1 LVRCCSY
8 DFFSMDEGKG
18 VLMGT
23 KTAKRKRYWSEATT
37 GYAFVLPFVA
47 SIAIFLIGPLIYAF
61 IISFKEFS
69 FLNPDASRWV
79 GLANYINLF
88 SDPTFK
94 KALLNTTL
102 YSLGV
107 VPTQLVIAL
116 ILALIVNA
124 DIKGKTFFRVAYYI
138 PTVTS
143 TVAVSIIF
151 LYLFKADGL
160 VNKLLS
166 IFNIEGPAWFYH
178 VKFAL
183 PSIMMMAIW
192 SSVGNYMVI
201 FLAGL
206 QDIPSELYESA
217 EVDGANKFQRFFSI
231 TLPMLRHVV
240 FFNLVM
246 SLIGTFQVFDQAYV
260 VSRGSGG
267 PLDATMTVVLYI
279 YRTGFRDFNMGY
291 ASATAFVL
299 FVIILILTLI
309 QRMLFKEEIY

>member
-1 LVRCCSY
+1 
-8 DFFSMDEGKG
+8 ME
-18 VLMGT
+18 T
-23 KTAKRKRYWSEATT
+23 KMTMKKRYLYEALS
-37 GYAFVLPFVA
+37 GYAFALPFIA
-47 SIAIFLIGPLIYAF
+47 SISIFLIGPLIYAF

-69 FLNPDASRWV
+69 FLNPEASRWI
-79 GLANYINLF
+79 GFANYIKLF

-94 KALLNTTL
+94 RALLNTTL

-116 ILALIVNA
+116 ILALIVNS

-143 TVAVSIIF
+143 TVAVSVIF

-160 VNKLLS
+160 VNALLAKFG
-166 IFNIEGPAWFYH
+166 IQGPTWFND
-178 VKFAL
+178 VRFAL

-206 QDIPSELYESA
+206 QDIPSELYEAA
-217 EVDGANKFQRFFSI
+217 EVDGANKFQRFFKI
-231 TLPMLRHVV
+231 TLPMLRPIV

-260 VSRGSGG
+260 VSQGTGG
-267 PLDATMTVVLYI
+267 PLDATMTVVLDI

-291 ASATAFVL
+291 ASAMAFVL

-309 QRMLFKEEIY
+309 QRKLFKEETY

>member
-1 LVRCCSY
+1 
-8 DFFSMDEGKG
+8 ME
-18 VLMGT
+18 
-23 KTAKRKRYWSEATT
+23 AKMTMKKRYLYEALS
-37 GYAFVLPFVA
+37 GYAFVLPFIA
-47 SIAIFLIGPLIYAF
+47 SISIFLIGPLIYAF

-69 FLNPDASRWV
+69 FLNPEASRWV
-79 GLANYINLF
+79 GFANYIKLF

-94 KALLNTTL
+94 RALLNTTL

-107 VPTQLVIAL
+107 VPTQLIIAL
-116 ILALIVNA
+116 ILALIVNSN
-124 DIKGKTFFRVAYYI
+124 IKGKTFFRVAYYI

-143 TVAVSIIF
+143 TVAVSVIF

-160 VNKLLS
+160 VNVLLAKFG
-166 IFNIEGPAWFYH
+166 IQGPAWFND
-178 VKFAL
+178 VRFAL

-206 QDIPSELYESA
+206 QDIPSELYEAA
-217 EVDGANKFQRFFSI
+217 EVDGANKFQRFFKI
-231 TLPMLRHVV
+231 TLPMLRPIV

-260 VSRGSGG
+260 VSQGTGG
-267 PLDATMTVVLYI
+267 PLDATMTVVLDI

-291 ASATAFVL
+291 ASAMAFAL

-309 QRMLFKEEIY
+309 QRKLFKEETY

>member
-1 LVRCCSY
+1 
-8 DFFSMDEGKG
+8 MKKEGVK
-18 VLMGT
+18 VEARISL
-23 KTAKRKRYWSEATT
+23 KRKYIYEALT
-37 GYAFVLPFVA
+37 GYVFVFPFIA
-47 SIAIFLIGPLIYAF
+47 SISIFLIGPLIYAF

-69 FLNPDASRWV
+69 FLNPAASKWV

-107 VPTQLVIAL
+107 VPTQLIIAL
-116 ILALIVNA
+116 ILALIVNS

-143 TVAVSIIF
+143 MVAVSVIF

-160 VNKLLS
+160 INIILAKFG
-166 IFNIEGPAWFYH
+166 IQGPTWFND
-178 VKFAL
+178 VRFAL
-183 PSIMMMAIW
+183 PSIMMMAVW
-192 SSVGNYMVI
+192 SSVGNYMII

-206 QDIPSELYESA
+206 QDIPAELYEAA
-217 EVDGANKFQRFFSI
+217 EVDGANKLQRFFNI
-231 TLPMLRHVV
+231 TLPMLRPVV
-240 FFNLVM
+240 FFNLVV

-260 VSRGSGG
+260 VSRGTGG
-267 PLDATMTVVLYI
+267 PLDATMTMVLYI

-291 ASATAFVL
+291 ASAMAFVL
-299 FVIILILTLI
+299 FLIILILTLI
-309 QRMLFKEEIY
+309 QRMLFKEETY

>member
-1 LVRCCSY
+1 
-8 DFFSMDEGKG
+8 ME
-18 VLMGT
+18 
-23 KTAKRKRYWSEATT
+23 AKMTMKKRYLYEALS
-37 GYAFVLPFVA
+37 GYAFALPFIA
-47 SIAIFLIGPLIYAF
+47 SISIFLIGPLIYAF

-69 FLNPDASRWV
+69 FLNPEASQWI
-79 GLANYINLF
+79 GFANYIKLL

-94 KALLNTTL
+94 RALLNTTL

-116 ILALIVNA
+116 ILALIVNS

-143 TVAVSIIF
+143 TVAVSVIF

-160 VNKLLS
+160 VNALLAKFG
-166 IFNIEGPAWFYH
+166 IQGPTWFND
-178 VKFAL
+178 VRFAL

-192 SSVGNYMVI
+192 SSAGNYMVI

-206 QDIPSELYESA
+206 QDIPSELYEAA
-217 EVDGANKFQRFFSI
+217 EVDGANKFQRFFKI
-231 TLPMLRHVV
+231 TLPMLRPIV

-260 VSRGSGG
+260 VSQGTGG
-267 PLDATMTVVLYI
+267 PLDATMTVVLDI

-291 ASATAFVL
+291 ASAMAFVL

-309 QRMLFKEEIY
+309 QRKLFKEETY

>member
-1 LVRCCSY
+1 
-8 DFFSMDEGKG
+8 ME
-18 VLMGT
+18 
-23 KTAKRKRYWSEATT
+23 AKMTMKKRYLYEALS
-37 GYAFVLPFVA
+37 GYAFALPFIA
-47 SIAIFLIGPLIYAF
+47 SISIFLIGPLIYAF

-69 FLNPDASRWV
+69 FLNPEASRWI
-79 GLANYINLF
+79 GFANYIKLL

-94 KALLNTTL
+94 RALLNTTL

-116 ILALIVNA
+116 ILALIVNS

-143 TVAVSIIF
+143 TVAVSVIF

-160 VNKLLS
+160 VNALLAKFG
-166 IFNIEGPAWFYH
+166 IQGPTWFND
-178 VKFAL
+178 VRFAL

-206 QDIPSELYESA
+206 QDIPSELYEAA
-217 EVDGANKFQRFFSI
+217 EVDGANKFQRFFKI
-231 TLPMLRHVV
+231 TLPMLRPIV

-260 VSRGSGG
+260 VSQGTGG
-267 PLDATMTVVLYI
+267 PLDATMTVMLDI

-291 ASATAFVL
+291 ASAMAFVL

-309 QRMLFKEEIY
+309 QRKLFKEETY

>member
-1 LVRCCSY
+1 
-8 DFFSMDEGKG
+8 ME
-18 VLMGT
+18 
-23 KTAKRKRYWSEATT
+23 AKMTMKKRYLYEALS
-37 GYAFVLPFVA
+37 GYAFVLPFIA
-47 SIAIFLIGPLIYAF
+47 SISIFLIGPLIYAF

-69 FLNPDASRWV
+69 FLNPEASRWV
-79 GLANYINLF
+79 GFANYIKLF

-94 KALLNTTL
+94 RALLNTTL

-107 VPTQLVIAL
+107 VPTQLIIAL
-116 ILALIVNA
+116 ILALIVNSN
-124 DIKGKTFFRVAYYI
+124 IKGKTFFRVAYYI

-143 TVAVSIIF
+143 TVAVSVIF

-160 VNKLLS
+160 VNALLAKFG
-166 IFNIEGPAWFYH
+166 IQGPAWFND
-178 VKFAL
+178 VRFAL

-206 QDIPSELYESA
+206 QDIPSELYEAA
-217 EVDGANKFQRFFSI
+217 EVDGANKFQRFFKI
-231 TLPMLRHVV
+231 TLPMLRPIV

-260 VSRGSGG
+260 VSQGTGG
-267 PLDATMTVVLYI
+267 PLDATMTVVLDI

-291 ASATAFVL
+291 ASAMAFVL

-309 QRMLFKEEIY
+309 QRMFFKEETY

>member
-1 LVRCCSY
+1 
-8 DFFSMDEGKG
+8 ME
-18 VLMGT
+18 
-23 KTAKRKRYWSEATT
+23 AKMTMKKRYLYEALS
-37 GYAFVLPFVA
+37 GYAFALPFIA
-47 SIAIFLIGPLIYAF
+47 SISIFLIGPLIYAF

-69 FLNPDASRWV
+69 FLNPEASRWV
-79 GLANYINLF
+79 GFANYTKLF

-94 KALLNTTL
+94 RALLNTTL

-107 VPTQLVIAL
+107 VPTQLIIAL
-116 ILALIVNA
+116 ILALIVNS

-143 TVAVSIIF
+143 TVAVSVIF

-160 VNKLLS
+160 VNALLAKFG
-166 IFNIEGPAWFYH
+166 IQGPTWFND
-178 VKFAL
+178 VRFAL

-206 QDIPSELYESA
+206 QDIPSELYEAA
-217 EVDGANKFQRFFSI
+217 EVDGANKFQRFFKI
-231 TLPMLRHVV
+231 TLPMLRPIV

-260 VSRGSGG
+260 VSQGTGG
-267 PLDATMTVVLYI
+267 PLDATMTVVLDI

-291 ASATAFVL
+291 ASAMAFVL

-309 QRMLFKEEIY
+309 QRKLFKEETY

>member
-1 LVRCCSY
+1 LS
-8 DFFSMDEGKG
+8 
-18 VLMGT
+18 
-23 KTAKRKRYWSEATT
+23 
-37 GYAFVLPFVA
+37 GYAFALPFIA
-47 SIAIFLIGPLIYAF
+47 SISIFLIGPLIYAF

-69 FLNPDASRWV
+69 FLNPEASQWI
-79 GLANYINLF
+79 GFANYIKLL

-94 KALLNTTL
+94 RALLNTTL

-116 ILALIVNA
+116 ILALIVNS

-143 TVAVSIIF
+143 TVAVSVIF

-160 VNKLLS
+160 VNALLAKFG
-166 IFNIEGPAWFYH
+166 IQGPTWFND
-178 VKFAL
+178 VRFAL

-206 QDIPSELYESA
+206 QDIPSELYEAA
-217 EVDGANKFQRFFSI
+217 EVDGANKFQRFFKI
-231 TLPMLRHVV
+231 TLPMLRPIV

-260 VSRGSGG
+260 VSQGTGG
-267 PLDATMTVVLYI
+267 PLDATMTVVLDI

-291 ASATAFVL
+291 ASAMAFVL

-309 QRMLFKEEIY
+309 QRKLFKEETY

>member
-1 LVRCCSY
+1 
-8 DFFSMDEGKG
+8 ME
-18 VLMGT
+18 
-23 KTAKRKRYWSEATT
+23 AKMTMKKRYLYEALS
-37 GYAFVLPFVA
+37 GYAFALPFIA
-47 SIAIFLIGPLIYAF
+47 SISIFLIGPLIYAF

-69 FLNPDASRWV
+69 FLNPEASRWI
-79 GLANYINLF
+79 GFANYIKLF

-94 KALLNTTL
+94 RALLNTTL

-116 ILALIVNA
+116 ILALIVNS

-143 TVAVSIIF
+143 TVAVSVIF

-160 VNKLLS
+160 VNALLAKFG
-166 IFNIEGPAWFYH
+166 IQGPTWFND
-178 VKFAL
+178 VRFAL

-206 QDIPSELYESA
+206 QDIPSELYEAA
-217 EVDGANKFQRFFSI
+217 EVDGANKFQRFFKI
-231 TLPMLRHVV
+231 TLPMLRPIV

-260 VSRGSGG
+260 VSQGTGG
-267 PLDATMTVVLYI
+267 PLDATMTVVLNI

-291 ASATAFVL
+291 ASAMAFVL

-309 QRMLFKEEIY
+309 QRKLFKEETY

>member
-1 LVRCCSY
+1 
-8 DFFSMDEGKG
+8 ME
-18 VLMGT
+18 
-23 KTAKRKRYWSEATT
+23 AKMTMKKRYLYEALS
-37 GYAFVLPFVA
+37 GYAFALPFIA
-47 SIAIFLIGPLIYAF
+47 SISIFLIGPLIYAF

-69 FLNPDASRWV
+69 FLNPEASRWI
-79 GLANYINLF
+79 GFANYIKLL

-94 KALLNTTL
+94 RALLNTTL

-116 ILALIVNA
+116 ILALIVNS

-143 TVAVSIIF
+143 TVAVSVIF

-160 VNKLLS
+160 VNALLAKFG
-166 IFNIEGPAWFYH
+166 IQGPTWFND
-178 VKFAL
+178 VRFAL

-206 QDIPSELYESA
+206 QDIPSELYEAA
-217 EVDGANKFQRFFSI
+217 EVDGANKFQRFFKI
-231 TLPMLRHVV
+231 TLPMLRPIV

-260 VSRGSGG
+260 VSQGTGG
-267 PLDATMTVVLYI
+267 PLDATMTVVLDI

-291 ASATAFVL
+291 ASAMAFVL

-309 QRMLFKEEIY
+309 QRKLFKEETY

>member
-1 LVRCCSY
+1 
-8 DFFSMDEGKG
+8 ME
-18 VLMGT
+18 
-23 KTAKRKRYWSEATT
+23 AKMTMKKRYLYEALS
-37 GYAFVLPFVA
+37 GYAFALPFIA
-47 SIAIFLIGPLIYAF
+47 SISIFLIGPLIYAF

-69 FLNPDASRWV
+69 FLNPEASQWI
-79 GLANYINLF
+79 GFANYIKLL

-94 KALLNTTL
+94 RALLNTTL

-116 ILALIVNA
+116 ILALIVNS

-143 TVAVSIIF
+143 TVAVSVIF

-160 VNKLLS
+160 VNALLAKFG
-166 IFNIEGPAWFYH
+166 IQGPTWFND
-178 VKFAL
+178 VRFAL

-206 QDIPSELYESA
+206 QDIPSELYEAA
-217 EVDGANKFQRFFSI
+217 EVDGANKFQRFFKI
-231 TLPMLRHVV
+231 TLPMLRPIV

-260 VSRGSGG
+260 VSQGTGG
-267 PLDATMTVVLYI
+267 PLDATMTVVLDI

-291 ASATAFVL
+291 ASAMAFVL

-309 QRMLFKEEIY
+309 QRKLFKEETY

>member
-1 LVRCCSY
+1 
-8 DFFSMDEGKG
+8 ME
-18 VLMGT
+18 
-23 KTAKRKRYWSEATT
+23 AKMTMKKRYLYEALS
-37 GYAFVLPFVA
+37 GYAFALPFIA
-47 SIAIFLIGPLIYAF
+47 SISIFLIGPLIYAF

-69 FLNPDASRWV
+69 FLNPEASRWV
-79 GLANYINLF
+79 GFANYIKLF

-94 KALLNTTL
+94 RALLNTTL

-116 ILALIVNA
+116 ILALIVNS

-143 TVAVSIIF
+143 TVAVSVIF

-160 VNKLLS
+160 VNALLAKFG
-166 IFNIEGPAWFYH
+166 IQGPTWFND
-178 VKFAL
+178 VRFAL

-206 QDIPSELYESA
+206 QDIPSELYEAA
-217 EVDGANKFQRFFSI
+217 EVDGANKFQRFFKI
-231 TLPMLRHVV
+231 TLPMLRPIV

-260 VSRGSGG
+260 VSQGTGG
-267 PLDATMTVVLYI
+267 PLDATMTVVLNI

-291 ASATAFVL
+291 ASAMAFVL

-309 QRMLFKEEIY
+309 QRKLFKEETY

>member
-1 LVRCCSY
+1 
-8 DFFSMDEGKG
+8 ME
-18 VLMGT
+18 
-23 KTAKRKRYWSEATT
+23 AKITMKKRYLYEALS
-37 GYAFVLPFVA
+37 GYAFMLPFIA
-47 SIAIFLIGPLIYAF
+47 SISIFLIGPLIYAF

-69 FLNPDASRWV
+69 FLNPETSRWV
-79 GLANYINLF
+79 GFANYIKLF

-94 KALLNTTL
+94 RALLNTTL

-107 VPTQLVIAL
+107 VPTQLIIAL
-116 ILALIVNA
+116 ILALIVNSN
-124 DIKGKTFFRVAYYI
+124 IKGKTFFRVAYYI

-143 TVAVSIIF
+143 TVAVSVIF

-160 VNKLLS
+160 VNALLAKFG
-166 IFNIEGPAWFYH
+166 IQGPAWFND
-178 VKFAL
+178 VRFAL

-206 QDIPSELYESA
+206 QDIPSELYEAA
-217 EVDGANKFQRFFSI
+217 EVDGANKFQRFFKI
-231 TLPMLRHVV
+231 TLPMLRPIV

-260 VSRGSGG
+260 VSQGTGG
-267 PLDATMTVVLYI
+267 PLDATMTVVLDI

-291 ASATAFVL
+291 ASAMAFVL

-309 QRMLFKEEIY
+309 QRKLFKEETY

>member
-1 LVRCCSY
+1 
-8 DFFSMDEGKG
+8 ME
-18 VLMGT
+18 
-23 KTAKRKRYWSEATT
+23 AKMTMKKRYLYEALS
-37 GYAFVLPFVA
+37 GYAFALPFIA
-47 SIAIFLIGPLIYAF
+47 SISIFLIGPLIYAF

-69 FLNPDASRWV
+69 FLNPEASRWV
-79 GLANYINLF
+79 GFANYTKLF

-94 KALLNTTL
+94 RALLNTTL

-107 VPTQLVIAL
+107 VPTQLIIAL
-116 ILALIVNA
+116 ILALIVNS

-143 TVAVSIIF
+143 TVAVSVIF

-160 VNKLLS
+160 VNALLAKFG
-166 IFNIEGPAWFYH
+166 IQGPTWFND
-178 VKFAL
+178 VRFAL

-206 QDIPSELYESA
+206 QDIPSELYEAA
-217 EVDGANKFQRFFSI
+217 EVDGANKFQRFFKI
-231 TLPMLRHVV
+231 TLPMLRPIV

-260 VSRGSGG
+260 VSQGTGG
-267 PLDATMTVVLYI
+267 PLDATMTVVLNI

-291 ASATAFVL
+291 ASAMAFVL

-309 QRMLFKEEIY
+309 QRKLFKEETY

>member
-1 LVRCCSY
+1 
-8 DFFSMDEGKG
+8 ME
-18 VLMGT
+18 
-23 KTAKRKRYWSEATT
+23 AKMTMKKRYLYEALS
-37 GYAFVLPFVA
+37 GYAFALPFIA
-47 SIAIFLIGPLIYAF
+47 SISIFLIGPLIYAF

-69 FLNPDASRWV
+69 FLNPEASRWV
-79 GLANYINLF
+79 GFANYTKLF

-94 KALLNTTL
+94 RALLNTTL

-107 VPTQLVIAL
+107 VPTQLIIAL
-116 ILALIVNA
+116 ILALIVNS

-143 TVAVSIIF
+143 TVAVSVIF

-160 VNKLLS
+160 VNALLAKFG
-166 IFNIEGPAWFYH
+166 IQGPTWFND
-178 VKFAL
+178 VRFAL

-206 QDIPSELYESA
+206 QDIPSELYEAA
-217 EVDGANKFQRFFSI
+217 EVDGANKFQRFFKI
-231 TLPMLRHVV
+231 TLPMLRPIV

-260 VSRGSGG
+260 VSQGTGG
-267 PLDATMTVVLYI
+267 PLEATMTVVLNI

-291 ASATAFVL
+291 ASAMAFVL

-309 QRMLFKEEIY
+309 QRKLFKEETY

>member
-1 LVRCCSY
+1 
-8 DFFSMDEGKG
+8 ME
-18 VLMGT
+18 
-23 KTAKRKRYWSEATT
+23 AKMTMKKRYLYEALS
-37 GYAFVLPFVA
+37 GYAFALPFIA
-47 SIAIFLIGPLIYAF
+47 SISIFLIGPLIYAF

-69 FLNPDASRWV
+69 FLNPEASRWV
-79 GLANYINLF
+79 GFANYTKLF

-94 KALLNTTL
+94 RALLNTTL

-116 ILALIVNA
+116 ILALIVNS

-143 TVAVSIIF
+143 TVAVSVIF

-160 VNKLLS
+160 VNALLAKFG
-166 IFNIEGPAWFYH
+166 IQGPTWFND
-178 VKFAL
+178 VRFAL

-206 QDIPSELYESA
+206 QDIPSELYEAA
-217 EVDGANKFQRFFSI
+217 EVDGANKFQRFFKI
-231 TLPMLRHVV
+231 TLPMLRPIV

-260 VSRGSGG
+260 VSQGTGG
-267 PLDATMTVVLYI
+267 PLDATMTVVLDI

-291 ASATAFVL
+291 ASAMAFVL

-309 QRMLFKEEIY
+309 QRKLFKEETY

>member
-1 LVRCCSY
+1 MEAKY
-8 DFFSMDEGKG
+8 SMK
-18 VLMGT
+18 
-23 KTAKRKRYWSEATT
+23 KRYFYEISS
-37 GYAFVLPFVA
+37 GYVFILPFII
-47 SIAIFLIGPLIYAF
+47 SISIFLIGPLIYAF

-69 FLNPDASRWV
+69 FLNPAINKWV
-79 GLANYINLF
+79 GFLNYIKLF

-94 KALLNTTL
+94 KALLNTTI
-102 YSLGV
+102 YSIGV
-107 VPTQLVIAL
+107 VPTQLIISL
-116 ILALIVNA
+116 ILALIVNS
-124 DIKGKTFFRVAYYI
+124 DIKGKTFFRVAYYV

-143 TVAVSIIF
+143 TVAVSVIF

-160 VNKLLS
+160 VNVLLAKFG
-166 IFNIEGPAWFYH
+166 IQGPTWFND
-178 VKFAL
+178 VRFAL

-206 QDIPSELYESA
+206 QDVPSELYEAA
-217 EVDGANKFQRFFSI
+217 EVDGANKFQRFFKI
-231 TLPMLRHVV
+231 TLPMLKPIM

-260 VSRGSGG
+260 VSQGTGG
-267 PLDATMTVVLYI
+267 PLDATMTVVLDI

-291 ASATAFVL
+291 ASAMAFAL

-309 QRMLFKEEIY
+309 QRKLFKEETY

>member
-1 LVRCCSY
+1 
-8 DFFSMDEGKG
+8 
-18 VLMGT
+18 MGT
-23 KTAKRKRYWSEATT
+23 KMAMRKRYLYEALT
-37 GYAFVLPFVA
+37 GYAFMLPFIA
-47 SIAIFLIGPLIYAF
+47 SISIFLIGPLIYAF

-69 FLNPDASRWV
+69 FLNPGASRWI
-79 GLANYINLF
+79 GFENYIKLF

-94 KALLNTTL
+94 RALLNTTL

-107 VPTQLVIAL
+107 VPTQLIIAL
-116 ILALIVNA
+116 ILALIVNS

-143 TVAVSIIF
+143 TVAVSVIF

-160 VNKLLS
+160 VNALLAKFG
-166 IFNIEGPAWFYH
+166 IQGPTWFYD
-178 VKFAL
+178 VRFAL

-206 QDIPSELYESA
+206 QDIPSELYEAA
-217 EVDGANKFQRFFSI
+217 EVDGANKFQRFFKI
-231 TLPMLRHVV
+231 TLPMLRPIV

-260 VSRGSGG
+260 VSQGTGG
-267 PLDATMTVVLYI
+267 PLDATMTVVLNI

-291 ASATAFVL
+291 ASAMAFVL

-309 QRMLFKEEIY
+309 QRKLFKEETY

>member
-1 LVRCCSY
+1 
-8 DFFSMDEGKG
+8 ME
-18 VLMGT
+18 
-23 KTAKRKRYWSEATT
+23 AKMTMKKRYLYEALS
-37 GYAFVLPFVA
+37 GYAFALPFIA
-47 SIAIFLIGPLIYAF
+47 SISIFLIGPLIYAF

-69 FLNPDASRWV
+69 FLNPEASRWV
-79 GLANYINLF
+79 GFANYTKLF

-94 KALLNTTL
+94 RALLNTTL

-107 VPTQLVIAL
+107 VPTQLIIAL
-116 ILALIVNA
+116 ILALIVNS

-143 TVAVSIIF
+143 TVAVSVIF

-160 VNKLLS
+160 VNALLAKFG
-166 IFNIEGPAWFYH
+166 IQGPTWFND
-178 VKFAL
+178 VRFAL

-206 QDIPSELYESA
+206 QDIPSELYEAA
-217 EVDGANKFQRFFSI
+217 EVDGANKFQRFFKI
-231 TLPMLRHVV
+231 TLPMLRPIV

-246 SLIGTFQVFDQAYV
+246 SLIGTSQVFDQAYV
-260 VSRGSGG
+260 VSQGTGG
-267 PLDATMTVVLYI
+267 PLDATMTVVLNI

-291 ASATAFVL
+291 ASAMAFVL

-309 QRMLFKEEIY
+309 QRKLFKEETY

>member
-1 LVRCCSY
+1 
-8 DFFSMDEGKG
+8 ME
-18 VLMGT
+18 
-23 KTAKRKRYWSEATT
+23 AKMTMKKRYLYEALS
-37 GYAFVLPFVA
+37 GYAFVLPFIA
-47 SIAIFLIGPLIYAF
+47 SISIFLIGPLIYAF

-69 FLNPDASRWV
+69 FLNPEASRWV
-79 GLANYINLF
+79 GFANYIKLF

-94 KALLNTTL
+94 RALLNTTL

-107 VPTQLVIAL
+107 VPTQLIIAL
-116 ILALIVNA
+116 ILALIVNSN
-124 DIKGKTFFRVAYYI
+124 IKGKTFFRVAYYI

-143 TVAVSIIF
+143 TVAVSVIF

-160 VNKLLS
+160 VNALLAKFG
-166 IFNIEGPAWFYH
+166 IQGPAWFND
-178 VKFAL
+178 VRFAL

-206 QDIPSELYESA
+206 QDIPSELYEAA
-217 EVDGANKFQRFFSI
+217 EVDGANKFQRFFKI
-231 TLPMLRHVV
+231 TLPMLRPIV

-260 VSRGSGG
+260 VSQGTGG
-267 PLDATMTVVLYI
+267 PLDATMTVVLDI
-279 YRTGFRDFNMGY
+279 YRAGFRDFNMGY
-291 ASATAFVL
+291 ASAMAFAL

-309 QRMLFKEEIY
+309 QRKLFKEETY

>member
-1 LVRCCSY
+1 
-8 DFFSMDEGKG
+8 ME
-18 VLMGT
+18 
-23 KTAKRKRYWSEATT
+23 AKMTMKKRYLYEALS
-37 GYAFVLPFVA
+37 GYAFALPFIA
-47 SIAIFLIGPLIYAF
+47 SISIFLIGPLIYAF
-61 IISFKEFS
+61 IISFKEF
-69 FLNPDASRWV
+69 FLNPEASRWV
-79 GLANYINLF
+79 GFTNYTKLF
-88 SDPTFK
+88 SDPTVK
-94 KALLNTTL
+94 RALLNTTL

-107 VPTQLVIAL
+107 VPTQLIIAL
-116 ILALIVNA
+116 ILALIVNS

-143 TVAVSIIF
+143 TVAVSVIF

-160 VNKLLS
+160 VNALLAKFG
-166 IFNIEGPAWFYH
+166 IQGPTWFND
-178 VKFAL
+178 VRFAL

-206 QDIPSELYESA
+206 QDIPSELYEAA
-217 EVDGANKFQRFFSI
+217 EVDGANKFQRFFKI
-231 TLPMLRHVV
+231 TLPMLRPIV

-260 VSRGSGG
+260 VSQGTGG
-267 PLDATMTVVLYI
+267 PLDATMTVVLNI

-291 ASATAFVL
+291 ASAMAFVL

-309 QRMLFKEEIY
+309 QRKLFKEETY

>member
-1 LVRCCSY
+1 
-8 DFFSMDEGKG
+8 ME
-18 VLMGT
+18 
-23 KTAKRKRYWSEATT
+23 AKMTMKKRYLYEALS
-37 GYAFVLPFVA
+37 GYAFVLPFIA
-47 SIAIFLIGPLIYAF
+47 SISIFLIGPLIYAF

-69 FLNPDASRWV
+69 FLNPEASRWV
-79 GLANYINLF
+79 GFANYIKLF

-94 KALLNTTL
+94 RALLNTTL

-107 VPTQLVIAL
+107 VPTQLIIAL
-116 ILALIVNA
+116 ILALIVNSN
-124 DIKGKTFFRVAYYI
+124 IKGKTFFRVAYYI

-143 TVAVSIIF
+143 TVAVSVIF

-160 VNKLLS
+160 VNALLAKFG
-166 IFNIEGPAWFYH
+166 IQGPAWFND
-178 VKFAL
+178 VRFAL

-206 QDIPSELYESA
+206 QDIPSELYEAA
-217 EVDGANKFQRFFSI
+217 EVDGANKFQMFFKI
-231 TLPMLRHVV
+231 TLPMLRPIV

-260 VSRGSGG
+260 VSQGTGG
-267 PLDATMTVVLYI
+267 PLDATMTVVLDI

-291 ASATAFVL
+291 ASAMAFAL

-309 QRMLFKEEIY
+309 QRKLFKEETY

>member
-1 LVRCCSY
+1 
-8 DFFSMDEGKG
+8 ME
-18 VLMGT
+18 T
-23 KTAKRKRYWSEATT
+23 KMTMKKRYLYEALS
-37 GYAFVLPFVA
+37 GYAFVLPFIA
-47 SIAIFLIGPLIYAF
+47 SISIFLIGPLIYAF

-69 FLNPDASRWV
+69 FLNPEASRWI
-79 GLANYINLF
+79 GFANYIKLF

-94 KALLNTTL
+94 RALLNTTL

-116 ILALIVNA
+116 ILALIVNS

-143 TVAVSIIF
+143 TVAVSVIF

-160 VNKLLS
+160 VNALLAKFG
-166 IFNIEGPAWFYH
+166 IQGPTWFND
-178 VKFAL
+178 VRFAL

-206 QDIPSELYESA
+206 QDIPSELYEAA
-217 EVDGANKFQRFFSI
+217 EVDGANKFQRFFKI
-231 TLPMLRHVV
+231 TLPMLRPIV

-260 VSRGSGG
+260 VSQGTGG
-267 PLDATMTVVLYI
+267 PLDATMTVVLDI

-291 ASATAFVL
+291 ASAMAFVL

-309 QRMLFKEEIY
+309 QRKLFKEETY

>member
-1 LVRCCSY
+1 
-8 DFFSMDEGKG
+8 ME
-18 VLMGT
+18 
-23 KTAKRKRYWSEATT
+23 AKMTMKKRYLYEALS
-37 GYAFVLPFVA
+37 GYAFVLPFII
-47 SIAIFLIGPLIYAF
+47 SISIFLIGPLIYAF

-69 FLNPDASRWV
+69 FLNPAINKWV
-79 GLANYINLF
+79 GFANYIKLF

-94 KALLNTTL
+94 KALLNTTI
-102 YSLGV
+102 YSIGV
-107 VPTQLVIAL
+107 VPTQLIVAL
-116 ILALIVNA
+116 ILALVVNS

-143 TVAVSIIF
+143 TVAVSVIF

-160 VNKLLS
+160 INAMLAKFA
-166 IFNIEGPAWFYH
+166 IQGPTWFND
-178 VKFAL
+178 VRFAL

-206 QDIPSELYESA
+206 QDIPTELYEAA
-217 EVDGANKFQRFFSI
+217 EVDGANKFQRFLKI
-231 TLPMLRHVV
+231 TLPMLRPIM

-260 VSRGSGG
+260 VSQGTGG
-267 PLDATMTVVLYI
+267 PLDATMTVVLDI

-291 ASATAFVL
+291 ASAMAFVL

-309 QRMLFKEEIY
+309 QRKLFKEETY

>member
-1 LVRCCSY
+1 
-8 DFFSMDEGKG
+8 ME
-18 VLMGT
+18 
-23 KTAKRKRYWSEATT
+23 AKMTMKKRYLYEALS
-37 GYAFVLPFVA
+37 GYAFALPFIA
-47 SIAIFLIGPLIYAF
+47 SISIFLIGPLIYAF

-69 FLNPDASRWV
+69 FLNPEASRWV
-79 GLANYINLF
+79 GFTNYTKLF

-94 KALLNTTL
+94 RALLNTTL

-107 VPTQLVIAL
+107 VPTQLIIAL
-116 ILALIVNA
+116 ILALIVNS

-143 TVAVSIIF
+143 TVAVSVIF

-160 VNKLLS
+160 VNALLAKFG
-166 IFNIEGPAWFYH
+166 IQGPTWFND
-178 VKFAL
+178 VRFAL

-206 QDIPSELYESA
+206 QDIPSELYEAA
-217 EVDGANKFQRFFSI
+217 EVDGANKFQRFFKI
-231 TLPMLRHVV
+231 TLPMLRPIV

-260 VSRGSGG
+260 VSQGTGG
-267 PLDATMTVVLYI
+267 PLDATMTVVLNI

-291 ASATAFVL
+291 ASAMAFVL

-309 QRMLFKEEIY
+309 QRKLFKEETY

>member
-1 LVRCCSY
+1 
-8 DFFSMDEGKG
+8 ME
-18 VLMGT
+18 
-23 KTAKRKRYWSEATT
+23 AKMTMKKRYLYEALS
-37 GYAFVLPFVA
+37 GYAFVLPFIA
-47 SIAIFLIGPLIYAF
+47 SISIFLIGPLIYAF

-69 FLNPDASRWV
+69 FLNPEASRWV
-79 GLANYINLF
+79 GFANYIKLF

-94 KALLNTTL
+94 RALLNTTL

-107 VPTQLVIAL
+107 VPTQLIIAL
-116 ILALIVNA
+116 ILALIVNSN
-124 DIKGKTFFRVAYYI
+124 IKGKTFFRVAYYI

-143 TVAVSIIF
+143 TVAVSVIF

-160 VNKLLS
+160 VNALLAKFG
-166 IFNIEGPAWFYH
+166 IQGPAWFND
-178 VKFAL
+178 VRFAL

-206 QDIPSELYESA
+206 QDIPSELYEAA
-217 EVDGANKFQRFFSI
+217 EVDGANKFQRFFKI
-231 TLPMLRHVV
+231 TLPMLRPIV

-260 VSRGSGG
+260 VSQGTGG
-267 PLDATMTVVLYI
+267 PLDATMTVVLDI

-291 ASATAFVL
+291 ASAMAFAL

-309 QRMLFKEEIY
+309 QRKLFKEETY